1 MKASRNIQAF
11 GYRRIVVLLVSLIV
25 VPTFLLLASGVVL
38 LFVGS
43 SSANLIMGILIL
55 ALSGAAATGVIL
67 VWVFVRREANL
78 SQLQSDFV
86 SKMSHELRTPLT
98 SIRLFS
104 ETLALRR
111 GDTAAED
118 KCIAGL
124 ALESARLQELID
136 RLLEWGRMES
146 GNRQYRMSETDI
158 YAIVQAAVD
167 ACEPM
172 RERRKA
178 QIDVEMPEGLPPII
192 GDRGALSDAVV
203 NLLTNAHKYGGE
215 PPEIQVKVCTL
226 DKYICISV
234 TDNGPGIDEREHKRI
249 FQKFYRVDDRLSRD
263 KEGAGLGLAIVNH
276 VVGAHRGRVDVQS
289 ELGAGTTFRILIPV
303 ASDLARSSV
312 AEKISEA
319 AHG

>member
-1 MKASRNIQAF
+1 
-11 GYRRIVVLLVSLIV
+11 
-25 VPTFLLLASGVVL
+25 
-38 LFVGS
+38 
-43 SSANLIMGILIL
+43 
-55 ALSGAAATGVIL
+55 
-67 VWVFVRREANL
+67 
-78 SQLQSDFV
+78 
-86 SKMSHELRTPLT
+86 MSHELRTPLT

-192 GDRGALSDAVV
+192 GERGALSDAGV

-263 KEGAGLGLAIVNH
+263 KEGSGLGLAIVNH
-276 VVGAHRGRVDVQS
+276 VVGAHRGGVDVQS
-289 ELGAGTTFRILIPV
+289 ELGAWTTFRILIPV

>member
-11 GYRRIVVLLVSLIV
+11 GYGRIVVLLVSLIV

-263 KEGAGLGLAIVNH
+263 KEGSGLGLAIVNH